1 MKWAV
6 ALCDFGVALNE
17 IATPRQVGARNNI
30 GGRDEIVAPSIGGA
44 GCLPRDDKGAW
55 WCTKETAKK
64 SCRRDLQG
72 QVSSLFLGSM
82 SKTSIP
88 AHGAFSTGKVPV
100 GRGR

>member
-6 ALCDFGVALNE
+6 GLCGLGVELDE
-17 IATPRQVGARNNI
+17 IATPRQVGARNDK
-30 GGRDEIVAPSIGGA
+30 GGRDEIVAPSIHGA
-44 GCLPRDDKGAW
+44 GCRARNDKGAW